1 MIAVHFFPTF
11 IAFDYASVTAFSVE
25 FLAFFEEGPVQ
36 RLCLI
41 ETRSKKSKGKIKSG
55 TLQITN
61 YNLQTFNS
69 DIIIDI
75 KIINYNIPS
84 ISFAYYAGYTL
95 ARHEL

>member
-1 MIAVHFFPTF
+1 
-11 IAFDYASVTAFSVE
+11 
-25 FLAFFEEGPVQ
+25 VQ

-69 DIIIDI
+69 DIII

-95 ARHEL
+95 ACREL